1 MTTAK
6 AEAIGQMT
14 RAVNGLETAI
24 SALQAAY
31 DRATFSEQGQLLE
44 QIGDLGERLDVNRIF
59 LAHLRAAEVT
69 VKKASQDEYARLDRA
84 LARLQKMEVET
95 ASVGRVLSITA
106 ALASSVKQ
114 TRSKVSQRAT

>member
-1 MTTAK
+1 MIAAK
-6 AEAIGQMT
+6 TEAIGQMT

-24 SALQAAY
+24 AALHAAY
-31 DRATFSEQGQLLE
+31 SRATFSEQGQLLE
-44 QIGDLGERLDVNRIF
+44 RIGELGERLDVNRIF

-69 VKKASQDEYARLDRA
+69 VKKATQGEYARLDRA
-84 LARLQKMEVET
+84 LTRLQKMEVET

-114 TRSKVSQRAT
+114 IRSKVSRRTT

>member
-6 AEAIGQMT
+6 TEAIGQMT
-14 RAVNGLETAI
+14 RALNGLETAI

-31 DRATFSEQGQLLE
+31 LRATFSEQGKILE
-44 QIGDLGERLDVNRIF
+44 RIGELGERLDVNRIF

-69 VKKASQDEYARLDRA
+69 VKKATPGEYARLDSA

-95 ASVGRVLSITA
+95 ASVGRVLAITA

-114 TRSKVSQRAT
+114 TRSKVSQRTT